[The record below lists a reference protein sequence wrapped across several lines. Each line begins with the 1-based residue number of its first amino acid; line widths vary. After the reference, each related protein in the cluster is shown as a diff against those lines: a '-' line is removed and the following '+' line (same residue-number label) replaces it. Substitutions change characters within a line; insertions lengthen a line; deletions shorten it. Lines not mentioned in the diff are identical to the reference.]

1 MMRCYARRTSDRALP
16 VIIKLVFHKPQ
27 HETRCAK
34 PSVYCS
40 FTRAEASIQYLDF
53 PTADSPEKETSEWNP

>member
-16 VIIKLVFHKPQ
+16 VIIELVLHKPQ
-27 HETRCAK
+27 HETKYAK
-34 PSVYCS
+34 PSVSCALAR
-40 FTRAEASIQYLDF
+40 TEASIQYLDF